1 MNEGKR
7 RYRSHRCAAQQY
19 TSSLINY
26 FIVSIKDAV
35 IVRIIIS
42 SRIKSRVARQHKRK
56 NDMPRHRYVCVY
68 YIRFIRLGH
77 SHRRAATPSRG
88 RFGVGAPRTL
98 VHCHPPD
105 GGTHGHGDRESYTV
119 QTNPE
124 APSLS
129 ACRCIA
135 PCRACNCVPSTR
147 SDVDCSV
154 KLPGNRPGDYITH
167 TYWWV

>member
-1 MNEGKR
+1 
-7 RYRSHRCAAQQY
+7 
-19 TSSLINY
+19 
-26 FIVSIKDAV
+26 
-35 IVRIIIS
+35 
-42 SRIKSRVARQHKRK
+42 
-56 NDMPRHRYVCVY
+56 MPRHQYVCVY

-167 TYWWV
+167 TYWWVQTLDVLIELNIGDTLTPLTYQLIYHAIYFDM